1 MRKFS
6 YVAPQLEEL
15 EALYDGLLCASPSG
29 KAVTSSCLFM
39 TVMNPFRNK
48 VL

>member
-15 EALYDGLLCASPSG
+15 EALYDGLLCASDGDNSIGEGGDIITPVFDYYES
-29 KAVTSSCLFM
+29 F
-39 TVMNPFRNK
+39 
-48 VL
+48 

>member
-15 EALYDGLLCASPSG
+15 EALYDGLLCASDGDNYIGEGGDIIVPVYDCYES
-29 KAVTSSCLFM
+29 F
-39 TVMNPFRNK
+39 
-48 VL
+48 